1 LAEIVQKNRDAR
13 RSEIPKAEALVEEH
27 VGKFISWQASVELI
41 GVVDT
46 LRARMKAQRIAF
58 LRQKLNGTERFGE
71 GDREN
76 LGVLMDELI
85 ERLLIEPA
93 ERLRAEKEFRKK
105 IQSVDAIRD
114 LYLSD
119 EDKS

>member
-1 LAEIVQKNRDAR
+1 VRQNRDAR
-13 RSEIPKAEALVEEH
+13 RSEVPKAEALVEEH
-27 VGKFISWQASVELI
+27 LGKFISWQASVELI
-41 GVVDT
+41 GVLDT
-46 LRARMKAQRIAF
+46 LRQRMKEQRIAF
-58 LRQKLNGTERFGE
+58 LQQRLNGTERFGAD
-71 GDREN
+71 DREN

-114 LYLSD
+114 LYLG
-119 EDKS
+119 DKDHS